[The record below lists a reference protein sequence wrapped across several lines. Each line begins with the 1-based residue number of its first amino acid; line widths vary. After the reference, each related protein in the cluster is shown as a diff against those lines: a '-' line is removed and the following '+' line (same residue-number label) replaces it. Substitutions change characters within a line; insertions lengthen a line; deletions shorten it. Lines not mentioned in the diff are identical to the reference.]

1 MHDLTLHFLADL
13 HVHPAQPG
21 SKATALVS
29 GQWCAILCIDRRRWS
44 ARLTF
49 TGSPSPGDT
58 FRTGVQLL
66 MPDALAHFPA
76 GADFTLWANG
86 SEGTGRVVSIAI

>member
-1 MHDLTLHFLADL
+1 MHDLPHHFLADL
-13 HVHPAQPG
+13 LLHPAQPG

-29 GQWCAILCIDRRRWS
+29 GQWCAILCIDQQQWS

-49 TGSPSPGDT
+49 TGSPAPGVT
-58 FRTGVQLL
+58 FRAGVQLL

-86 SEGTGRVVSIAI
+86 SEGTGHVVLRAA

>member
-1 MHDLTLHFLADL
+1 MHDLPQHFLADL
-13 HVHPAQPG
+13 QLDPAQPG

-29 GQWCAILCIDRRRWS
+29 GQWCAILCIDRQQWS

-49 TGSPSPGDT
+49 TGSTSSGDT
-58 FRTGVQLL
+58 FRAGVQLL

-86 SEGTGRVVSIAI
+86 SEGTGHVVSSAA